1 MYRDLGA
8 KRVQMAKRKKDL
20 STMTPRVMFSLWWQE
35 KWVRYLVFS
44 LAPIGLVDAVYTVL
58 LWHDLGA
65 AFEFNPLV
73 RYALNTEWWVLWFI
87 IDIVSFSLFA
97 MIAGSYYLH
106 TRSRIFGNRINWLA
120 ALVGFRIGA
129 AAYNILLFYGNLAAF
144 TPAVIAGIVTALVL
158 KVLLGRTEDIS
169 KVGFKVYWRSRYDS
183 LRDRLLKRGTKA
195 AEPVAQTHVTAP
207 AEPLPR
213 DSTSLWLKRA
223 GYLSI
228 AALVFVSAPFFLV
241 MVADLTG
248 ANTFSEIFGPY
259 VFFNELS
266 SNAFLAG
273 FLAVIILT
281 AAMMFFILKAFSAK
295 EGTW

>member
-1 MYRDLGA
+1 M
-8 KRVQMAKRKKDL
+8 QMAKRRKDL
-20 STMTPRVMFSLWWQE
+20 STMTSREMLSLWWEE

-44 LAPIGLVDAVYTVL
+44 LAPIGLIDAVYTVL
-58 LWHDLGA
+58 LWNDLGA

-73 RYALNTEWWVLWFI
+73 RYALSTEWWFLWFV

-129 AAYNILLFYGNLAAF
+129 AAYNILLFYGFRAAF
-144 TPAVIAGIVTALVL
+144 TAAVIAGIGTGLL
-158 KVLLGRTEDIS
+158 LRVLLGRTEDIS
-169 KVGFKVYWRSRYDS
+169 KLGFKVYWRGKYDS

-195 AEPVAQTHVTAP
+195 RESTVQTHVATP
-207 AEPLPR
+207 AEPMPG
-213 DSTSLWLKRA
+213 DSASLWLKRA
-223 GYLSI
+223 AYLSI

-248 ANTFSEIFGPY
+248 AHTFSEIFGPY

-273 FLAVIILT
+273 FLSVVILA